1 MSSYCIFSAHYLPHI
16 GGIEKYTDNLA
27 RELGSQGCQVTVVT
41 NALNND
47 AGIEKLSSN
56 VDIVR
61 LPCFPAIGGRLP
73 IPKHNKLF
81 KELWKKIS
89 GRRFDGVLINARF
102 YPHTF
107 LGLRLSSCQGVRP
120 FVVDHGSAYLTFGS
134 AILDPI
140 VACYERVVTH
150 FVKRYDPIFFAVSN
164 KGVQWLKNFEIQGE
178 GVLSN
183 SIDAVS
189 YRSSASARDYRFE
202 FGIDEAT
209 MIVAYTGRLIPEKG
223 IVRLME
229 AARILKS
236 RNVPVVFALAGDGP
250 LREKAESL
258 NPGNVFFLG
267 RTTPSDVAALMLQ
280 ADLLCMLTR
289 SEGFSTTL
297 LEASACGTPALIT
310 DVGGVDE
317 LIPDESYGTVLA
329 GDTAEEAALQI
340 ERLERNRGLLKSQGE
355 KVADRVERM
364 FSWRNTAN
372 AFIEACGEFNSEL
385 VDDSANESVR

>member
-27 RELGSQGCQVTVVT
+27 RELGSRGCHVTVVT

-56 VDIVR
+56 VDVVR
-61 LPCFPAIGGRLP
+61 LPCFPAVGGRLP
-73 IPKHNKLF
+73 IPKCNKLF
-81 KELWKKIS
+81 RDLWRKIGS
-89 GRRFDGVLINARF
+89 RHFDGVLINARF

-107 LGLRLSSCQGVRP
+107 LGLRLSSSQGVRP

-140 VACYERVVTH
+140 VACYERAITH
-150 FVKRYDPIFFAVSN
+150 FVKRYDPVFFAVSN
-164 KGVQWLKNFEIQGE
+164 KSIQWLKNFGIQGK

-183 SIDAVS
+183 SIDAAS
-189 YRSSASARDYRFE
+189 YRSSASARDYRLE
-202 FGIDEAT
+202 LGIDEDT

-223 IVRLME
+223 IVRLMK
-229 AARILKS
+229 AARIIKS
-236 RNVPVVFALAGDGP
+236 RNAPVAFVLAGDGP
-250 LREKAESL
+250 LLEKAESL
-258 NPGNVFFLG
+258 NPGNVFILG

-317 LIPDESYGTVLA
+317 LIPDETYGTVLID
-329 GDTAEEAALQI
+329 DTAEGAAFQI
-340 ERLERNRGLLKSQGE
+340 ERLERDRGLLKSQGE
-355 KVADRVERM
+355 KVANRVESM

-372 AFIEACGEFNSEL
+372 AFIEACDAFNG
-385 VDDSANESVR
+385 DRQMIR